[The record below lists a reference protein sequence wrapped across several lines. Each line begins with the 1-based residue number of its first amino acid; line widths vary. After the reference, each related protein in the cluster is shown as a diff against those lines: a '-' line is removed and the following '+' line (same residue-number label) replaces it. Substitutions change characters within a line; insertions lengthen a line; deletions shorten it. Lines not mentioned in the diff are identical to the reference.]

1 MIFNSNEWCLNLNL
15 DLIFNINTYKTIRK
29 RIWHDKN
36 VKNSNENT
44 FIYFSLH
51 ELNNSQPVAY
61 LFSSIEDANII
72 HPNSSNNNFSID
84 LVDYQIWNEIKIFF
98 QHGFCE
104 DKEQNINDYSPE
116 YILESKYR

>member
-98 QHGFCE
+98 QHGL
-104 DKEQNINDYSPE
+104 IS
-116 YILESKYR
+116 